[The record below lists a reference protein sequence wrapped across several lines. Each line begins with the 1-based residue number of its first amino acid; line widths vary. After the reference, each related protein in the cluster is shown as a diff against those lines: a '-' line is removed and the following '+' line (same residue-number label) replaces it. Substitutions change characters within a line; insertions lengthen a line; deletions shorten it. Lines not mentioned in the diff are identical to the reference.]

1 MERFTD
7 CLVETVVV
15 ELPLET
21 LQSFGMRRATGLVA
35 ETCSLLGRMQGKL
48 VAERYADAQEY
59 QASTRSLSWS
69 MAKSV
74 TSALIG
80 IRIGQ
85 GKMSIDQ
92 LATSPIW
99 SASEVASRNITGKH
113 HCN

>member
-1 MERFTD
+1 
-7 CLVETVVV
+7 
-15 ELPLET
+15 
-21 LQSFGMRRATGLVA
+21 
-35 ETCSLLGRMQGKL
+35 MQGKL
-48 VAERYADAQEY
+48 IAERYSDAQDY

-80 IRIGQ
+80 IRVGQ

-99 SASEVASRNITGKH
+99 SAAEIASRNISGKR
-113 HCN
+113 HCI